1 MIKRQALRIHGAEEE
16 AKTET
21 KSIENLSEEIIA
33 ENFQNLGKYMD
44 IQVQEA
50 IDPQYNDQKRTIPCH
65 SIVKMQGL

>member
-33 ENFQNLGKYMD
+33 ENFQNLGKDMD
-44 IQVQEA
+44 IQIQR
-50 IDPQYNDQKRTIPCH
+50 PL
-65 SIVKMQGL
+65 GL